1 MKPQI
6 TQKSPKQQTKR
17 RNSNLED
24 NLSKMQYL
32 TIKEELTKI
41 KVEEECKC
49 GLNKD
54 HIKSFEDNR
63 LLKNLLEQEERYLIS
78 TNYFNKFQTK
88 ISETMRS
95 ILVQWMLEVC
105 EEQECTDEVYSLAV
119 NLFDR
124 LLSILKIEKRHLQLL
139 GTVCLF
145 IASKLKL
152 TNDNNNSKRLTAE
165 LLIEYTDNSISLEE
179 LLDWELLVIHK
190 LKWDIA
196 SIVPNDFV
204 DILIHQLNTL
214 DSLLISK
221 LRKHTLAL
229 TALCSTDIK
238 FSLYPA
244 SMIAGA
250 CLMAALD
257 GLLKCKTKGEQVLCL
272 LKKTAQI
279 EKQCLLSLKELVE
292 NLFQQSTLQISS
304 AQQDVDIDYEYYDE
318 DTCSND
324 SNQETSFTTQ
334 QFFYHIPLSTHQQT
348 KPSSICTSSSGV
360 ESLLNTPEFY

>member
-6 TQKSPKQQTKR
+6 SQKSPKQFKR
-17 RNSNLED
+17 RNSNIED
-24 NLSKMQYL
+24 NLNKMQYL
-32 TIKEELTKI
+32 SIKEELQTKPV
-41 KVEEECKC
+41 KENCKC

-54 HIKSFEDNR
+54 HIKSIEDNR
-63 LLKNLLEQEERYLIS
+63 LLKNLLEQEERYLIT

-105 EEQECTDEVYSLAV
+105 EEQECTDDVYSLAV

-145 IASKLKL
+145 ISSKLKQ
-152 TNDNNNSKRLTAE
+152 TNDNRLTSE
-165 LLIEYTDNSISLEE
+165 LLIEYTDNSITLEE

-196 SIVPNDFV
+196 SIVPNDYI
-204 DILIHQLNTL
+204 DILIHQLNDL
-214 DSLLISK
+214 DSLAIQQ
-221 LRKHTLAL
+221 LRKHTQAL
-229 TALCSTDIK
+229 TALCSTDVK

-250 CLMAALD
+250 CLMASID
-257 GLLKCKTKGEQVLCL
+257 GLFKNQTKNLNEQILCL

-292 NLFQQSTLQISS
+292 NLFQQSTVQLSL
-304 AQQDVDIDYEYYDE
+304 AQQDVDIDYDYYD
-318 DTCSND
+318 TYSND
-324 SNQETSFTTQ
+324 SNQDTSFTSQ
-334 QFFYHIPLSTHQQT
+334 QFFIDLPPLTHTQT
-348 KPSSICTSSSGV
+348 KASSICTSSSGI